1 MRYIALYEAYFLSK
15 GQKMAKFS
23 VLAEYN
29 QIWEIIVEADT
40 KEQAYEI
47 AEEADTDQWKV
58 WDDTGL
64 SDAWNINIDSIEEL
78 EKE

>member
-47 AEEADTDQWKV
+47 AEEADTDQWKT